1 MSRQTRILVTGGAG
15 YVGSHVCKALSREG
29 FLPITCDNLFS
40 GHRAAVNW
48 GPLEVGD
55 VTDKDRISEVI
66 DKYRPQAVMHFAA
79 HIVAGESV
87 TSPSAYYNNNVGG
100 TLCLLEAMRDSG
112 VNRLVFSS
120 TAAIYGVPQATP
132 IPEHHP
138 KGPINPYGA
147 SKLMIEQI
155 LEDFD
160 AAYGFRSIALRYFN
174 AAGADPDGDIGEGHD
189 PETHAIP
196 LAVETALGRRPH
208 FEIFGTDYPTP
219 DGTAIRDYTHVS
231 DLAAAHVQALKRLL
245 AGGESIALNLG
256 TGRGHSVR
264 EVVEAVEQV
273 SGRTLPVREGPR
285 RPGDPPVLVADAG
298 NARQALGWSP
308 KFTGLVGIVE
318 SAWRWHARGTRE
330 ELSPGLRAATPI
342 MVAAASRA
350 TMPPCGPAAERAPEP
365 APRN

>member
-1 MSRQTRILVTGGAG
+1 MSRQTQILVTGGAG

-29 FLPITCDNLFS
+29 FLPITNDNLFS

-66 DKYRPQAVMHFAA
+66 DKYRPEAVMHFAA
-79 HIVAGESV
+79 HIAARESV
-87 TSPSAYYNNNVGG
+87 SSPSAYYYNNVGG
-100 TLCLLEAMRDSG
+100 TLCLIEAMRASG

-120 TAAIYGVPQATP
+120 TAAIYGIPQTTP
-132 IPEHHP
+132 IQEHHP
-138 KGPINPYGA
+138 KRPINPYGA

-160 AAYGFRSIALRYFN
+160 AAYEFRFVAMRYFN
-174 AAGADPDGDIGEGHD
+174 AAGADPDGEIGSSHD

-196 LAVETALGRRPH
+196 LAVEAALGKRSH
-208 FEIFGTDYPTP
+208 FEIYGTDYSTP

-231 DLAAAHVQALKRLL
+231 DLAAAHVRALKYLL
-245 AGGESIALNLG
+245 AGSDSIALNLG

-273 SGRTLPVREGPR
+273 SGRTVPLREGPR
-285 RPGDPPVLVADAG
+285 RSGDPPVLVADA
-298 NARQALGWSP
+298 NIARKALDWSP
-308 KFTGLVGIVE
+308 KFTGLVGIVD
-318 SAWRWHARGTRE
+318 SAWRWHAQGIAVGVLVGE
-330 ELSPGLRAATPI
+330 
-342 MVAAASRA
+342 ASKLW
-350 TMPPCGPAAERAPEP
+350 P
-365 APRN
+365 